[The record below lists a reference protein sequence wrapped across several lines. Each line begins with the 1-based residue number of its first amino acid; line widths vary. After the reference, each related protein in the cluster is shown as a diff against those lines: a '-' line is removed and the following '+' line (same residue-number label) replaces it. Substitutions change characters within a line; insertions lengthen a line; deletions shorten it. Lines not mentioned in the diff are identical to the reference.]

1 MMRKINEKEIPYH
14 LNLKHGD
21 KIAILTNL
29 VDFRVV
35 GDIIVINNEVI
46 HLYTTLEKTYYI
58 FPRNQVIIEILEK
71 FDSGKKIYPEVKKDE

>member
-1 MMRKINEKEIPYH
+1 MMRKINEKEIPYT
-14 LNLKHGD
+14 LSLKTGD
-21 KIAILTNL
+21 RIAIISHLM
-29 VDFRVV
+29 DFRIV
-35 GDIIVINNEVI
+35 GDIIGLDREVI